1 MAVLRFGALPEEA
14 LAAAS
19 RFHAEGLPEV
29 IAAMANK
36 PRHLTLV
43 FPPAD
48 HTHRAWRLA
57 VVQGLAREYAP
68 IRVSALAS
76 DDEAAIAAALSY
88 LEQAD
93 GVTGQLL
100 LLDGFGAGE
109 VIHSQL

>member
-1 MAVLRFGALPEEA
+1 MAVLRVGPLPEEA
-14 LAAAS
+14 LAAAA
-19 RFHAEGLPEV
+19 RFHAEVLPGMRAAL
-29 IAAMANK
+29 AAM
-36 PRHLTLV
+36 PPHLTLV
-43 FPPAD
+43 FSPAD
-48 HTHRAWRLA
+48 HPHRAWRLA